1 MYEPSDLLFSKSHE
15 WVFFEEDGTAVIGLS
30 DYAQEALGDLVF
42 VNLPEPGDD
51 VTVEETFAD
60 VESVKAVSD
69 VYAPVSGTV
78 SEVNEDLLDS
88 PEKINDSPYEA
99 WLIKVTDVTDK
110 GELMD
115 EADYN
120 AYVEEE
126 KAKE

>member
-1 MYEPSDLLFSKSHE
+1 MFNCPEELRYARTHE
-15 WVFFEEDGTAVIGLS
+15 WVREEDGLCVIGLT
-30 DYAQEALGDLVF
+30 DFAQDALGDIVF
-42 VNLPEPGDD
+42 INLPQVGDELKA
-51 VTVEETFAD
+51 EESFAD

-78 SEVNEDLLDS
+78 SEINEELLDS
-88 PEKINDSPYEA
+88 PEKINESPYEA

-115 EADYN
+115 EADYE
-120 AYVEEE
+120 AFVEEE